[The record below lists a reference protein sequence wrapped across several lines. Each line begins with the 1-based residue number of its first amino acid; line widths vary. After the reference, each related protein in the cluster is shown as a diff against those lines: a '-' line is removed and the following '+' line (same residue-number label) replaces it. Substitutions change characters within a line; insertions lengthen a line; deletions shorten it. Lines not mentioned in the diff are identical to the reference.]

1 MPARLTSNTSS
12 DPALD
17 SMRIDGP
24 SFAYQPEATSTW
36 YRNWMSAIAGNNTIP
51 DQYVL
56 HLLGGRLSP
65 VNDLQNAQPTFQALL
80 AEYNLPDRQI
90 NVNEYA
96 TTIEQR
102 PAGAA
107 WWISRLERYNAIG
120 LRANWLSG
128 TTLHDLMANLLTKE
142 KDPRDYLATDYAP
155 TGEYQVY
162 KYYVQNMTGKRVATQ
177 GSKDRFF
184 DVYATLD
191 RGKLKVLAGSRVEAG
206 EWRIEIPVGRKGKGS
221 VDVKRWSFP
230 GVTQFSILREPV
242 DGGWEKVKY
251 KSGKLVLD
259 VRTDNTTAHAF
270 EFKLP

>member
-1 MPARLTSNTSS
+1 
-12 DPALD
+12 
-17 SMRIDGP
+17 MRIDGP
-24 SFAYQPEATSTW
+24 SFAYQPEPTSTW
-36 YRNWMSAIAGNNTIP
+36 YRNWMSAIAGNDTIP

-142 KDPRDYLATDYAP
+142 ADPQDYLATDYVP

-162 KYYVQNMTGKRVATQ
+162 KYYVQNMTGERVATQ

-191 RGKLKVLAGSRVEAG
+191 GDELKVLAGSRVEAG

-230 GVTQFSILREPV
+230 GVTQFSVLHEPV
-242 DGGWEKVKY
+242 DEGWEKVKY
-251 KSGKLVLD
+251 KGGKLVLD

>member
-1 MPARLTSNTSS
+1 
-12 DPALD
+12 
-17 SMRIDGP
+17 MRINGP
-24 SFAYQPEATSTW
+24 SFASQPGPTSTW
-36 YRNWMSAIAGNNTIP
+36 YRNWMAAIAGNNTIP
-51 DQYVL
+51 DQYIL
-56 HLLGGRLSP
+56 HLLGNRLSP
-65 VNDLQNAQPTFQALL
+65 ANDLQNAKPTLEALL
-80 AEYNLPDRQI
+80 AEYGLPERQI

-96 TTIEQR
+96 TPSEQR

-107 WWISRLERYNAIG
+107 WWLSRLERYDVIG

-142 KDPRDYLATDYAP
+142 GDPEDYLAADYVP

-162 KYYVQNMTGKRVATQ
+162 KYYVRNMTGERVATE

-191 RGKLKVLAGSRVEAG
+191 GDELKVLAGSRVEAG
-206 EWRIEIPVGRKGKGS
+206 EWRIEIPVGRKGNGW

-230 GVTQFSILREPV
+230 GVTQFSKLLEPV
-242 DGGWEKVKY
+242 DGGFEKVRY
-251 KSGKLVLD
+251 IGGKLVIE